1 MVNKNRYIT
10 PSGIGNKKTKK
21 TKITINRKSKKQ
33 RSVKNNKTENIKTKN
48 TKNKNTKNKNTKQR
62 STDETSKSSKKNI
75 VIQNGG
81 FNKEKTVCAPYMVQK
96 KGLVGKGINN
106 GQSVNAN
113 GKMILAEKGKKV
125 EVIPTVHPD
134 SCMGHNE
141 LITIINAW
149 NASYGNDD
157 KTKINKQGDKG
168 LVKSDDKLWEEL
180 RDKIDTHITQLTDE
194 GEHEWW
200 EQDFV
205 KDKLGLGKLLAIQ
218 DSIYAPEAPE
228 SWKDNPITWLNTL
241 DIEDVLNQYEKMYPE
256 FKSYGASPID
266 FDLVGSDG
274 SCQVN
279 PLCNISMKKLI
290 KGEGCGGN
298 KKQYVGVVFNL
309 DKHYESGS
317 HWIAMFVNIP
327 KAEIN
332 YWDSYGYQPP
342 QEVKD
347 LMKKIKLQLE
357 ALGINAKIQI
367 NNIRHQ
373 FQNSECGVYSL
384 HFIIKQLKGDS
395 YQKVCKNK
403 ISDDEM
409 NDYRQMFFTN
419 AK

>member
-21 TKITINRKSKKQ
+21 TKITTNRKSKKQ

-48 TKNKNTKNKNTKQR
+48 IKTKNTKQR
-62 STDETSKSSKKNI
+62 STDETNKSSKKNI

-106 GQSVNAN
+106 GQSINAN

-134 SCMGHNE
+134 SCMGKME
-141 LITIINAW
+141 LRKILKAW
-149 NASYGNDD
+149 NTSYPDE
-157 KTKINKQGDKG
+157 KIMVQKYNG

-180 RDKIDTHITQLTDE
+180 RDKIDIHITQVSDE

-205 KDKLGLGKLLAIQ
+205 KDKLGLGKLSAIQ

-228 SWKDNPITWLNTL
+228 SWKDNPITWLNSL
-241 DIEDVLNQYEKMYPE
+241 DIEDVLSQYEKMYPE
-256 FKSYGASPID
+256 FKSFGASPID

-279 PLCNISMKKLI
+279 PLCNLSMKKLI
-290 KGEGCGGN
+290 KGEGCVGN
-298 KKQYVGVVFNL
+298 KKKYIGVVFNL

-317 HWIAMFVNIP
+317 HWIAMFVNIR

-332 YWDSYGYQPP
+332 YWDSYGYKPP
-342 QEVKD
+342 EEVIK
-347 LMKKIKLQLE
+347 LMNKIKSQLKE
-357 ALGINAKIQI
+357 LNIESKIQI
-367 NNIRHQ
+367 NKLRHQ
-373 FQNSECGVYSL
+373 YKGSECGVYSL

-395 YQKVCKNK
+395 YHKVCDNK

>member
-1 MVNKNRYIT
+1 MVNKNRNT
-10 PSGIGNKKTKK
+10 TLSGIGNKKTKK
-21 TKITINRKSKKQ
+21 NKLNSSQKPRSNSITKKKSNKSKKTKKQ
-33 RSVKNNKTENIKTKN
+33 ITNKNNNKVEKKRNTIK
-48 TKNKNTKNKNTKQR
+48 KNK
-62 STDETSKSSKKNI
+62 

-81 FNKEKTVCAPYMVQK
+81 YNKGKTVCAPYMIQ
-96 KGLVGKGINN
+96 KGLVGKGLNN
-106 GQSVNAN
+106 TKTQGAN
-113 GKMILAEKGKKV
+113 GKMIIAKKGQKV

-134 SCMGHNE
+134 SCMGKME
-141 LITIINAW
+141 LRKILKAW
-149 NASYGNDD
+149 NISYPDE
-157 KTKINKQGDKG
+157 KIMVQKDNG

-205 KDKLGLGKLLAIQ
+205 KNALGLGNLEAIQ

-228 SWKDNPITWLNTL
+228 SWKENPITWLNSL
-241 DIEDVLNQYEKMYPE
+241 DIEDVLSQYEKMYPE
-256 FKSYGASPID
+256 FKSFGASPID

-274 SCQVN
+274 KCQVN
-279 PLCNISMKKLI
+279 PLCNISMEKLM

-298 KKQYVGVVFNL
+298 KKNYIGVVLNL
-309 DKHYESGS
+309 DKHYERGS
-317 HWIAMFVNIP
+317 HWIALFVNIP

-332 YWDSYGYQPP
+332 YWDSYGYKPP
-342 QEVKD
+342 EEVIK
-347 LMKKIKLQLE
+347 LMNKIKSQLTE
-357 ALGINAKIQI
+357 LNIESKIQI
-367 NNIRHQ
+367 NKFRHQ
-373 FQNSECGVYSL
+373 YKGSECGVYSL

-395 YQKVCKNK
+395 YNKVCDNK

>member
-1 MVNKNRYIT
+1 MVNKNRNT
-10 PSGIGNKKTKK
+10 TLSGVGNKKTKK
-21 TKITINRKSKKQ
+21 HKITTNRKSKKQ
-33 RSVKNNKTENIKTKN
+33 RPIKNNKTKN
-48 TKNKNTKNKNTKQR
+48 TKNTITKNTKNTKER
-62 STDETSKSSKKNI
+62 SIDKTSKSSKKNK

-106 GQSVNAN
+106 GQSIRAN

-125 EVIPTVHPD
+125 EVIPTVHPN
-134 SCMGHNE
+134 SCMGKME
-141 LITIINAW
+141 LRKILKAW
-149 NASYGNDD
+149 NLSYPDE
-157 KTKINKQGDKG
+157 KIMVQKDNG

-205 KDKLGLGKLLAIQ
+205 KDKLGLGNLEAIQ

-228 SWKDNPITWLNTL
+228 SWKDNPITWLNSL
-241 DIEDVLNQYEKMYPE
+241 DIEDVLSQYEKMYPE
-256 FKSYGASPID
+256 FKSFGASPID
-266 FDLVGSDG
+266 FDLVGNDG
-274 SCQVN
+274 KCQVN
-279 PLCNISMKKLI
+279 SLCNLSMKKLI
-290 KGEGCGGN
+290 KGEGCVGN
-298 KKQYVGVVFNL
+298 KKKYIGVVFNL

-357 ALGINAKIQI
+357 QLGINAKIQI
-367 NNIRHQ
+367 NNKRHQ

-395 YQKVCKNK
+395 YHKVCDNK